1 MRALLRHMGVG
12 LVLGTVTGIVARG
25 FMALL
30 TEDPHF
36 SWAGTGFIVG
46 VFAVSGLSVAA
57 AYHLRTRRRSRWWKL
72 LALPTVV
79 IGFGPGM
86 LMVPGIVGMALAAS
100 RRRWTRVLGALVIVG
115 FAVLVVYLTLTST
128 DPFTVRTAA
137 GLAVMFAVCAAVA
150 AGLRVALTGWAPKR
164 SGAAV
169 ASGEA
174 QRDRADRSEGTGD
187 GRSAEHPLDLH
198 DGGVEELLGVGLVR
212 QGGDG

>member
-1 MRALLRHMGVG
+1 
-12 LVLGTVTGIVARG
+12 
-25 FMALL
+25 MALL
-30 TEDPHF
+30 TEDPQF
-36 SWAGTGFIVG
+36 TWEGTAFILG
-46 VFAVSGLSVAA
+46 VFGVAGLALAA
-57 AYHLRTRRRSRWWKL
+57 TYDARLRRRARWWKL
-72 LALPTVV
+72 LALPAV
-79 IGFGPGM
+79 IVGAGPGA

-115 FAVLVVYLTLTST
+115 FAVLVAYLTATST

-174 QRDRADRSEGTGD
+174 QSDGGQGADGRGD
-187 GRSAEHPLDLH
+187 GRSAEHPLDLD
-198 DGGVEELLGVGLVR
+198 DGGVEQRPGVGLVR
-212 QGGDG
+212 